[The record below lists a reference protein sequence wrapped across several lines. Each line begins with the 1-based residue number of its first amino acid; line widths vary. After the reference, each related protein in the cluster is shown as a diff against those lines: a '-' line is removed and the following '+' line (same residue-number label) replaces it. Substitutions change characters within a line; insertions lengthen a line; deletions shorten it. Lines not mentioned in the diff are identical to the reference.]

1 MSRSADYTIKG
12 FLYQF
17 NKTLLEILNSQDD
30 GIVSVEGI
38 IEDVE
43 ITTPSGLTAIQC
55 KYHEASKKFTQ
66 SDIFEPILQMMHH
79 FYTNQSSDICYVLFA
94 HYPSENETLAV
105 KDEKD
110 ILKAALE
117 SKNRTLERYVM
128 ELHDRVNID
137 QFSGKFAI
145 EFGPP
150 FDNLV
155 SQVCAALQEGGIPEG
170 DIETL
175 AYPNAIN
182 MIAQISVKHD
192 PEERRITRQQFLTQL
207 KDIRK
212 TAISRWTMALRTRKQ
227 LLDARR
233 KQLKT
238 HLDKNSRLRYIVVN
252 AQSLDDF
259 DAEIVLFVSDY
270 LDKYHFK
277 VAHISTPLL
286 CIRSSEDTFR
296 DVQYRLFK
304 KGIISEDGHIGKHFD
319 ESRFFREPLS
329 RKSAGS
335 MITREFSLRLLRWE
349 KHSAVL
355 DSRKC
360 DDLFVI
366 GMPDCVS
373 MDTVDVN
380 VEYLAAA
387 TLKEIKYLMGV
398 SNVYE

>member
-1 MSRSADYTIKG
+1 
-12 FLYQF
+12 
-17 NKTLLEILNSQDD
+17 
-30 GIVSVEGI
+30 
-38 IEDVE
+38 
-43 ITTPSGLTAIQC
+43 
-55 KYHEASKKFTQ
+55 
-66 SDIFEPILQMMHH
+66 
-79 FYTNQSSDICYVLFA
+79 
-94 HYPSENETLAV
+94 
-105 KDEKD
+105 
-110 ILKAALE
+110 
-117 SKNRTLERYVM
+117 
-128 ELHDRVNID
+128 
-137 QFSGKFAI
+137 
-145 EFGPP
+145 
-150 FDNLV
+150 
-155 SQVCAALQEGGIPEG
+155 
-170 DIETL
+170 
-175 AYPNAIN
+175 

-192 PEERRITRQQFLTQL
+192 PVERRITRQQFLTQL
-207 KDIRK
+207 KGIRK

-238 HLDKNSRLRYIVVN
+238 HLDKNSRLRYIVVD
-252 AQSLDDF
+252 AESLDDF

-286 CIRSSEDTFR
+286 CIRSSEDTFL

-304 KGIISEDGHIGKHFD
+304 KGIISEDGHIGEHFD

-329 RKSAGS
+329 QKSAGNTI
-335 MITREFSLRLLRWE
+335 MREFSLRLLRWE
-349 KHSAVL
+349 KRSAAL
-355 DSRKC
+355 DTRKC

>member
-17 NKTLLEILNSQDD
+17 NKTLLEILNSQGD

-128 ELHDRVNID
+128 KLHDRVNID
-137 QFSGKFAI
+137 QFSGKFAL
-145 EFGPP
+145 EFGPT

-175 AYPNAIN
+175 AYPNE
-182 MIAQISVKHD
+182 VD
-192 PEERRITRQQFLTQL
+192 P
-207 KDIRK
+207 K
-212 TAISRWTMALRTRKQ
+212 SRT
-227 LLDARR
+227 
-233 KQLKT
+233 
-238 HLDKNSRLRYIVVN
+238 I
-252 AQSLDDF
+252 
-259 DAEIVLFVSDY
+259 
-270 LDKYHFK
+270 
-277 VAHISTPLL
+277 
-286 CIRSSEDTFR
+286 
-296 DVQYRLFK
+296 
-304 KGIISEDGHIGKHFD
+304 
-319 ESRFFREPLS
+319 FF
-329 RKSAGS
+329 
-335 MITREFSLRLLRWE
+335 
-349 KHSAVL
+349 
-355 DSRKC
+355 
-360 DDLFVI
+360 
-366 GMPDCVS
+366 
-373 MDTVDVN
+373 
-380 VEYLAAA
+380 
-387 TLKEIKYLMGV
+387 
-398 SNVYE
+398 